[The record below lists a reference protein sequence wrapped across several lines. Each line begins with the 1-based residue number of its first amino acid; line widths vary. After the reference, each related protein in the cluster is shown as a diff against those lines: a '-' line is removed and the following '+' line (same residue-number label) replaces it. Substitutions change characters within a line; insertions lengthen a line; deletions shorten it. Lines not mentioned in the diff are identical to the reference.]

1 MDPIIAE
8 LIEARKRTGRTLT
21 EVARASGVSRST
33 LWEAENSV
41 HGITLSKLRAWA
53 AALDVNLTV
62 AEPTDPKPLNLS
74 QAEVRERLEFAFR
87 QAAVDQGRRDHA
99 LWCAAMA
106 YNGWLGDR
114 AKYPE
119 ADRITDLAAHFESWL
134 ARPAGSSTEN
144 GEPG

>member
-1 MDPIIAE
+1 MDPIIVE
-8 LIEARKRTGRTLT
+8 LIEARRRSGRSLAD
-21 EVARASGVSRST
+21 VARSSGVSRST
-33 LWEAENSV
+33 LHEAENGV
-41 HGITLSKLRAWA
+41 HGITLAKLRAWA

-74 QAEVRERLEFAFR
+74 QDEVRERLEFAFR

-114 AKYPE
+114 ARPP
-119 ADRITDLAAHFESWL
+119 DGDLITALAAHFEAWL

-144 GEPG
+144 GETR